1 VKPTATPPSTVTADL
16 PPLTSVADP
25 HAVERIPLAARDLP
39 GGAEVA
45 GPVEAPYGYVADI
58 RAGAGGEEERQ

>member
-1 VKPTATPPSTVTADL
+1 VKPPATPPPTMTADL
-16 PPLTSVADP
+16 PPLTSVADL
-25 HAVERIPLAARDLP
+25 HTVERIPLAARDLP